1 MNTSDNHH
9 LGRLHGRTALIT
21 GASRGIGQAI
31 AQDYAQ
37 EGANLVLSASNEAA
51 LQRVKSE
58 LDEFGV
64 DVSYYVADLSLQ
76 SDIERLFA
84 HAVQHHPKLDVVVNN
99 AGVHLG
105 KPFTEHTMEEFD
117 RLMKINV
124 YAVFQL
130 TQLAV
135 RHMQK
140 LGRGKV
146 INISSTA
153 GKWESMNQAAYNTS
167 KHAVVGLSKCVAL
180 ENAKNGINV
189 NTICPG
195 IVETDIIRNAQAR
208 VVEDSGISAEQFTE
222 QVENQIPIGRML
234 QPDEVANIAVY
245 LASGESD
252 GMTGQTIT
260 ISGGMRMG

>member
-1 MNTSDNHH
+1 MNSQCEG
-9 LGRLHGRTALIT
+9 LQGRLHGRTALIT
-21 GASRGIGQAI
+21 GASRGIGYAI
-31 AQDYAQ
+31 AEAYAKQ
-37 EGANLVLSASNEAA
+37 GADLVLSASSEVALEKAKTSLEEHNVNIAYFAADLGVEAEIDDLFA
-51 LQRVKSE
+51 FATGQFPE
-58 LDEFGV
+58 LDV
-64 DVSYYVADLSLQ
+64 L
-76 SDIERLFA
+76 
-84 HAVQHHPKLDVVVNN
+84 VNN

-105 KPFTEHTMEEFD
+105 KPFTDHTMGEFD

-124 YAVFQL
+124 YSVFQL
-130 TQLAV
+130 TRHV
-135 RHMQK
+135 ITHMQK

-189 NTICPG
+189 NAICPG
-195 IVETDIIRNAQAR
+195 IVETDIFHNAQAN
-208 VVEDSGISAEQFTE
+208 VEAASGMSAEKFRGM
-222 QVENQIPIGRML
+222 VEGQIPMGRML
-234 QPDEVANIAVY
+234 QPEEVANIAIY
-245 LASGESD
+245 LASAESD